1 MNRIIA
7 IALLAFAGLASAGSA
22 LAQGQSVQATIP
34 FDFAVGNNVLPAGH
48 YLIVA
53 EANHVLQVKNRD
65 YGTSSL
71 IVALPG
77 DSHRRNDGK
86 LVFDKCGDQYFLVSA
101 SSSAADLSVV
111 IPTSSREKQ
120 ARYRE
125 ASLSVPEQTLIALK

>member
-1 MNRIIA
+1 MNRIVA
-7 IALLAFAGLASAGSA
+7 IALLGFAGLASAGSA
-22 LAQGQSVQATIP
+22 LAQGHSVEATIP

-53 EANHVLQVKNRD
+53 QDNHVLQVKSRD

-77 DSHRRNDGK
+77 DSRGRNDGK
-86 LVFDKCGDQYFLVSA
+86 LVFDKCRDQYFLVSA
-101 SSSAADLSVV
+101 SSSAADISVV
-111 IPTSSREKQ
+111 IPTSPMEKE

-125 ASLSVPEQTLIALK
+125 ARLSVPEQTLIALK